1 MSRLLG
7 IDYGS
12 VRIGVALS
20 DPFGQFASP
29 HDVIKVRGRTQA
41 IADIVALCEEYDVDT
56 IVFGK
61 PLNMNG
67 TNSAM
72 TDEALSFAAVL
83 ASQTTATVVP
93 WDERLSS
100 MGAEREMIAADLSR
114 KQRKEKIDKLAAQS
128 ILQSYLDARHF
139 KEGDGLDF

>member
-1 MSRLLG
+1 MSRHLG
-7 IDYGS
+7 IDYGT

-20 DPFGQFASP
+20 DPFGEFASP

-41 IADIVALCEEYDVDT
+41 IADIVALCEEHDVET
-56 IVFGK
+56 IVVGK
-61 PLNMNG
+61 PLNMDG
-67 TNSAM
+67 THSAM

-83 ASQTTATVVP
+83 ASQTSAKVET
-93 WDERLSS
+93 WDERMSS

-114 KQRKEKIDKLAAQS
+114 KKRKEKIDKLAAQS
-128 ILQSYLDARHF
+128 ILQSFLDAKRF